1 MQCDIFCNW
10 PLAAVLQNNEIIK
23 QTHLECFTFY
33 SLNVKWM
40 WATPSQGW
48 YTRQQSILHQ
58 FCKTAKLKSH
68 EANNLRFLKLKCHL
82 LGEMGFGVEFSQ
94 VADLISFSTWSDIL
108 MLQSASD
115 PTSNKS
121 RKCCSSSQIFTLS
134 GKILA
139 QMQRKSAL
147 RRKKNLLQCFFH
159 YNQEHTYDLTQR
171 IGLKEQ
177 HLLNANFGEN
187 FLSK

>member
-1 MQCDIFCNW
+1 M
-10 PLAAVLQNNEIIK
+10 L
-23 QTHLECFTFY
+23 HLEWFT
-33 SLNVKWM
+33 SKLIKCEVNV
-40 WATPSQGW
+40 
-48 YTRQQSILHQ
+48 SILFPIVPCYPSGQ
-58 FCKTAKLKSH
+58 IYPPTVLSILQEFCKTAKLKRH

-121 RKCCSSSQIFTLS
+121 RKCCFSSQIFTRS
-134 GKILA
+134 GKIFA
-139 QMQRKSAL
+139 RMQRKSAL

>member
-1 MQCDIFCNW
+1 MRHF
-10 PLAAVLQNNEIIK
+10 LQLNINCCASK
-23 QTHLECFTFY
+23 QSCYKADSGCIWKALLLN

-40 WATPSQGW
+40 WAFCYSIVPCYPSGQI
-48 YTRQQSILHQ
+48 YPPTVLSILQQ
-58 FCKTAKLKSH
+58 FCKTSKLKRR

-134 GKILA
+134 GKIFA

-147 RRKKNLLQCFFH
+147 RRKKTCFNVFFH
-159 YNQEHTYDLTQR
+159 
-171 IGLKEQ
+171 
-177 HLLNANFGEN
+177 
-187 FLSK
+187 

>member
-1 MQCDIFCNW
+1 MWSECGL
-10 PLAAVLQNNEIIK
+10 PLVRAEIPPTVL
-23 QTHLECFTFY
+23 
-33 SLNVKWM
+33 
-40 WATPSQGW
+40 
-48 YTRQQSILHQ
+48 SILQQ

-82 LGEMGFGVEFSQ
+82 LGEIGFGVEFSQ

-147 RRKKNLLQCFFH
+147 RKKNLLQCFFP
-159 YNQEHTYDLTQR
+159 YNHEHTYDLTQR
-171 IGLKEQ
+171 ISLKEQ
-177 HLLNANFGEN
+177 HFLNANFGEY

>member
-10 PLAAVLQNNEIIK
+10 PLAVVLQNNDIIK

-40 WATPSQGW
+40 WAFCFSIVPCYPTGQIYPP
-48 YTRQQSILHQ
+48 TVLSILHQ

-134 GKILA
+134 EKIFA

-147 RRKKNLLQCFFH
+147 RKKNCFRVFFSTKTTSISMT
-159 YNQEHTYDLTQR
+159 EHKKLA
-171 IGLKEQ
+171 LK
-177 HLLNANFGEN
+177 NSTF
-187 FLSK
+187 